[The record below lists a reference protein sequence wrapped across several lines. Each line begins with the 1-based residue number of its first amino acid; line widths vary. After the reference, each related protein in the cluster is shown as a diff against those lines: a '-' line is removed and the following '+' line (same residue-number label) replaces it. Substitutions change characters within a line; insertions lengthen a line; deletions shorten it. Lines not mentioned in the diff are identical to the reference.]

1 MQQRENGAQMPDPYG
16 GHQYIEANASYGME
30 EEEGEEEQQYDPEDD
45 DEGLEQ
51 IEEREDL
58 TNGS

>member
-1 MQQRENGAQMPDPYG
+1 MHDPYG